1 MILSQVKSGTI
12 FSNFLIADDISA
24 ADAAAKELLTK
35 IEAEAA
41 AKKEE
46 EDAAAAAEPADD
58 EEVNSFLPV
67 FYLTPEIKNFTL
79 NQESLPEYTT
89 EISEFYESPVYAKM
103 HFQFLNSLTCVKR
116 QFSGDTYLCQNAN

>member
-1 MILSQVKSGTI
+1 M
-12 FSNFLIADDISA
+12 IADDISA

-58 EEVNSFLPV
+58 EEVSFSGVHICFISNSFYCH
-67 FYLTPEIKNFTL
+67 FYLTPEAQKFT
-79 NQESLPEYTT
+79 
-89 EISEFYESPVYAKM
+89 VGK
-103 HFQFLNSLTCVKR
+103 
-116 QFSGDTYLCQNAN
+116 

>member
-1 MILSQVKSGTI
+1 M
-12 FSNFLIADDISA
+12 IADDISA

-58 EEVNSFLPV
+58 EEVTSFLPV
-67 FYLTPEIKNFTL
+67 FYLTPEVQNFTL
-79 NQESLPEYTT
+79 N
-89 EISEFYESPVYAKM
+89 
-103 HFQFLNSLTCVKR
+103 
-116 QFSGDTYLCQNAN
+116 

>member
-1 MILSQVKSGTI
+1 M
-12 FSNFLIADDISA
+12 IADDISA

-58 EEVNSFLPV
+58 EEVSYFFFWV
-67 FYLTPEIKNFTL
+67 HKMFYHFTATFTWL
-79 NQESLPEYTT
+79 W
-89 EISEFYESPVYAKM
+89 K
-103 HFQFLNSLTCVKR
+103 HF
-116 QFSGDTYLCQNAN
+116 

>member
-58 EEVNSFLPV
+58 EEVN
-67 FYLTPEIKNFTL
+67 YLLDKTL
-79 NQESLPEYTT
+79 LS
-89 EISEFYESPVYAKM
+89 
-103 HFQFLNSLTCVKR
+103 
-116 QFSGDTYLCQNAN
+116 

>member
-1 MILSQVKSGTI
+1 M
-12 FSNFLIADDISA
+12 IADDISA

-58 EEVNSFLPV
+58 EEVSFFFEFIKSFIILLPLLLDSGSLK
-67 FYLTPEIKNFTL
+67 FHSRPIEIYL
-79 NQESLPEYTT
+79 
-89 EISEFYESPVYAKM
+89 V
-103 HFQFLNSLTCVKR
+103 HF
-116 QFSGDTYLCQNAN
+116 